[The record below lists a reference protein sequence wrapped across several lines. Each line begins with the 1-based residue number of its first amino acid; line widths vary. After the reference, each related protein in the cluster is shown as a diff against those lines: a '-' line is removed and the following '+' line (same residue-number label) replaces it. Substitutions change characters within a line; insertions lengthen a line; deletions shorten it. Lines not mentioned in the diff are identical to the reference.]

1 MSARRCTK
9 KRGWRAGLLA
19 LVVMTSACA
28 DDGKELAEA
37 RPWQTTTTRPLPP
50 TSAPDQSTGIDGM
63 AFTSPDFVAGAD
75 APASAT
81 CASGTNLHPGF
92 EWTNLP
98 EDTIELGITLSDQ
111 TDPENP
117 LLLWLM
123 AGLDPNSGSLA
134 QGDLPAGAFETLND
148 YGQPGWGNPCL
159 ESFNTGRRDLQF
171 RLYAL
176 DRNSDISPG
185 APGNTAWDELAAR
198 SIDSAT
204 MLMRIDAV
212 AP

>member
-1 MSARRCTK
+1 MRFPTIAICT
-9 KRGWRAGLLA
+9 LA
-19 LVVMTSACA
+19 IVFAVCGCA
-28 DDGKELAEA
+28 SDGRELAEPL
-37 RPWQTTTTRPLPP
+37 PWQVTTTRPLPP

-63 AFTSPDFVAGAD
+63 TLTSPDFVAGGD

-81 CASGTNLHPGF
+81 CASGINLHPGF
-92 EWTNLP
+92 QWSTVP
-98 EDTIELGITLSDQ
+98 ESAVELGITLSDQ

-123 AGLDPNSGSLA
+123 AGLDPDAGGLT

-159 ESFNTGRRDLQF
+159 ESFQTGRRDLQF

-176 DRNSDISPG
+176 DRPSNISPG
-185 APGNTAWDELAAR
+185 APGNTSWDELAAR
-198 SIDSAT
+198 AIDSAT
-204 MLMRIDAV
+204 ILMRITADSSAQG
-212 AP
+212 

>member
-1 MSARRCTK
+1 M
-9 KRGWRAGLLA
+9 LVLA
-19 LVVMTSACA
+19 TSACA
-28 DDGKELAEA
+28 SDGKELADPL
-37 RPWQTTTTRPLPP
+37 PWQTTTTRPLPP
-50 TSAPDQSTGIDGM
+50 TSAPDQSAGIDGM
-63 AFTSPDFVAGAD
+63 ELTSPDFLPGAD
-75 APASAT
+75 APALVT
-81 CASGTNLHPGF
+81 CESGTNLHPGF
-92 EWTNLP
+92 EWSNLP
-98 EDTIELGITLSDQ
+98 ESTIELGITLSDQ

-123 AGLDPNSGSLA
+123 AGLNPSIGALS
-134 QGDLPAGAFETLND
+134 QGDLPPGAFETLND

-176 DRNSDISPG
+176 DRSSEISPG

-204 MLMRIDAV
+204 LLMRIDAT

>member
-1 MSARRCTK
+1 MSANW
-9 KRGWRAGLLA
+9 GWRSGLLA
-19 LVVMTSACA
+19 LVLATSACA
-28 DDGKELAEA
+28 SDGKELADA
-37 RPWQTTTTRPLPP
+37 LPWQTTTTRPLPP
-50 TSAPDQSTGIDGM
+50 TSAPDQSVGIDGM
-63 AFTSPDFVAGAD
+63 ELSSPDFAAGAD
-75 APASAT
+75 APALAT
-81 CASGTNLHPGF
+81 CESGTNLHPAF
-92 EWTNLP
+92 EWSNLP
-98 EDTIELGITLSDQ
+98 ENTIELGITLSDQ

-123 AGLDPNSGSLA
+123 AGLNPSSGSLA
-134 QGDLPAGAFETLND
+134 QGDLPPGAFETLND
-148 YGQPGWGNPCL
+148 YGQPGWGNPCI

-204 MLMRIDAV
+204 LLMRIDAV
-212 AP
+212 AS

>member
-1 MSARRCTK
+1 
-9 KRGWRAGLLA
+9 
-19 LVVMTSACA
+19 
-28 DDGKELAEA
+28 
-37 RPWQTTTTRPLPP
+37 
-50 TSAPDQSTGIDGM
+50 M

-75 APASAT
+75 APASVT

-98 EDTIELGITLSDQ
+98 ADTVELGITLSDQ

-123 AGLDPNSGSLA
+123 AGLDPDAGSLA

-204 MLMRIDAV
+204 MLMRINAI